1 MTISKYIRRSGSDRT
16 GTWTTAVATV
26 MAIHS
31 KWFLKYFSLPH
42 GGPES
47 DRERRD
53 LVDDRYN
60 TRDPCIGMKQILTGF
75 AKWSDRYISSCNGQ
89 KNHSHQAKRLLK
101 WKYILSEGK
110 C

>member
-1 MTISKYIRRSGSDRT
+1 MTISKYIRRSGSDRI
-16 GTWTTAVATV
+16 GIWTTV
-26 MAIHS
+26 MAIHL
-31 KWFLKYFSLPH
+31 KLFLNYLSLLPH

-53 LVDDRYN
+53 LIDDRYN

-101 WKYILSEGK
+101 WRYTLSEGK